1 MVMRILPTLILCA
14 CMFCF
19 AVAGDAC
26 AQRGESLEKR
36 INSQEKELKKLQEEI
51 EQHRVKSKE
60 LAKKESG
67 ISKRLSALEKEIEL
81 SEKFIRELENR
92 EVLLTEQI
100 DSLRTRVGLE
110 KVTLA
115 SQNEQLLRRLRRL
128 YMREPH
134 FSWEI
139 LLGSENI
146 HEMLQKYKYLKLVA
160 EWDAKLLR
168 EVRERK
174 SGLEHEQAMLTETL
188 ADVASL
194 KNTKTQE
201 SAQLKRIKKDR
212 LAMLA
217 HIKSEKSQNEKAIEE
232 LEEAQAELKDLI
244 SMLEKKRMGERT
256 GFPDLGDFSK
266 LKGRLMR
273 PVNGKIVRAFGKNR
287 HPQFGTVTFNS
298 GIDIQAQPGA
308 PIRAVATG
316 VVEFID
322 WIAGYGK
329 CIILNHG
336 GGYYTLYAHLSSTFV
351 DKGVKITGGDVI
363 AEVGDSGSL
372 EGFGCHFEIR
382 KSKEALDPTEWF
394 VN

>member
-1 MVMRILPTLILCA
+1 MAMRSSLLCA
-14 CMFCF
+14 FLICCAAAF
-19 AVAGDAC
+19 AAYGQGGD
-26 AQRGESLEKR
+26 SLEKR
-36 INSQEKELKKLQEEI
+36 INSQEKELQKIQSEI
-51 EQHRVKSKE
+51 EEHRAKSKE
-60 LAKKESG
+60 LSKQESG
-67 ISKRLSALEKEIEL
+67 IARRLSSLEKEIEL
-81 SEKFIRELENR
+81 SEKFIRELEKR
-92 EVLLTEQI
+92 ETLLSERI

-110 KVTLA
+110 KIALA
-115 SQNEQLLRRLRRL
+115 SQNDRLMQRLRRL

-134 FSWEI
+134 FSWEV
-139 LLGSENI
+139 LLGSENV
-146 HEMLQKYKYLKLVA
+146 HEMLEKYKYLMLIA

-168 EVRERK
+168 EVRGRK
-174 SGLEHEQAMLTETL
+174 AGLEHEQAVLTEAL

-194 KNTKTQE
+194 KDTKTRE
-201 SAQLKRIKKDR
+201 SDQLKRSKR
-212 LAMLA
+212 ERMGMLA
-217 HIKSEKSQNEKAIEE
+217 QIKNEKSQTEKAIKD
-232 LEEAQAELKDLI
+232 LEEAQAELRDLI
-244 SMLEKKRMGERT
+244 SMLEKKRLDEMST
-256 GFPDLGDFSK
+256 LPDLGDFSK

-273 PVNGKIVRAFGKNR
+273 PVNGPIVRAFGKNR
-287 HPQFGTVTFNS
+287 HPRFGTVTFNS
-298 GIDIQAQPGA
+298 GIDIQANPGT

-351 DKGVKITGGDVI
+351 DKGAKITGGDVI

-382 KSKEALDPTEWF
+382 KSKEALDPMEWF